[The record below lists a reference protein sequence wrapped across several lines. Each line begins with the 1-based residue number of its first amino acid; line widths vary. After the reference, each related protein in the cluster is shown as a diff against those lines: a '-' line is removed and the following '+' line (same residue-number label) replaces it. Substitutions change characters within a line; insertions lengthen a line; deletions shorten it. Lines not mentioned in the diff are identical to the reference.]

1 MILYGL
7 IDVLL
12 TERKVILLSSSPTTD
27 LLHNVELKEK
37 KITSNSYLQNIKN
50 ETHISRFPLFSTWKG
65 LQSLL
70 ALVIE

>member
-1 MILYGL
+1 MILYGP

-37 KITSNSYLQNIKN
+37 KNTSNSYLQNIKN

>member
-50 ETHISRFPLFSTWKG
+50 ETHISRFPLFSTWKD